1 MKDMKEFLDL
11 VSKYLKAENNN
22 DTKMEI
28 FQDKDQFFIE
38 IKSKDDLL
46 IIPANDLR
54 KHVKALKHA
63 KAA

>member
-38 IKSKDDLL
+38 IQSKDDLL
-46 IIPANDLR
+46 VIPAADLR

>member
-46 IIPANDLR
+46 VIPANDLR

-63 KAA
+63 KTA

>member
-46 IIPANDLR
+46 VIPANDLR

>member
-1 MKDMKEFLDL
+1 MKEFLDL

-46 IIPANDLR
+46 VIPANDLR